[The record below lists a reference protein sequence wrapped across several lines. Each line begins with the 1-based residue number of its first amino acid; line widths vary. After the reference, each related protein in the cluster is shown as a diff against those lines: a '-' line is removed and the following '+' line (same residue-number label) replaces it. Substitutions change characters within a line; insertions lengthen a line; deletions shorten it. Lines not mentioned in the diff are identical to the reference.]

1 MPKVS
6 VIIPN
11 YNHSSYLKER
21 IDSILNQ
28 TFQNFEVIILD
39 DCSTDNSKEIIELY
53 RDHTKVSH
61 IVYNEKNSGSTF
73 RQWKKG
79 IDLSKGEWIWLAE
92 SDDVAEQ
99 FFLEKLCVTIE
110 NCKDVVLAYSA
121 SNLIDENSNK
131 IGRLDWGYIG
141 ARNWENNY
149 CENGQIEI
157 ENYLFY
163 RNTLPNASGIIFK
176 KSKIQEETYEI
187 VSKMKYAGDW
197 YFWVKLLEKGELCFI
212 SEELNNFRQHQ
223 QTTRTTKSTKEE
235 IRRFKEYFIVL
246 NYIKNKYKIKWNI
259 SYHHWIFDSFIT
271 KYGLNQIFRKPEL
284 LKNFPA
290 IYNYYLLKKL
300 ILKRI
305 N

>member
-11 YNHSSYLKER
+11 YNHESYLKER
-21 IDSILNQ
+21 IDSVLGQ
-28 TFQNFEVIILD
+28 SYQDYEVIILD
-39 DCSTDNSKEIIELY
+39 DCSTDNSHEVIELY
-53 RDHTKVSH
+53 RHHPKISH
-61 IVYNEKNSGSTF
+61 IVYNKVNSGSTF
-73 RQWKKG
+73 IQWQKG
-79 IDLSKGEWIWLAE
+79 IELAKGEWIWLAE
-92 SDDVAEQ
+92 SDDVAQ
-99 FFLEKLCVTIE
+99 PFFLEKLCATIE

-131 IGRLDWGYIG
+131 IGKLDWGYIG

-157 ENYLFY
+157 ENYLFH

-176 KSKIQEETYEI
+176 KNKIQDETYKI
-187 VSKMKYAGDW
+187 VSSMKYAGDW

-223 QTTRTTKSTKEE
+223 QTTRTAKSTKEE

-246 NYIKNKYKIKWNI
+246 NYIHKMYNINWKI
-259 SYHHWIFDSFIT
+259 SSHQWILDSFMA
-271 KYGLNQIFRKPEL
+271 KFGLNQIFRKPKL

-290 IYNYYLLKKL
+290 IYKYYLLKKL
-300 ILKRI
+300 ISKRI

>member
-11 YNHSSYLKER
+11 YNHESYLKER
-21 IDSILNQ
+21 IDSVLGQ
-28 TFQNFEVIILD
+28 SYQDYEVIILD
-39 DCSTDNSKEIIELY
+39 DCSTDNSHEVIEFY
-53 RDHTKVSH
+53 KHHSKISH
-61 IVYNEKNSGSTF
+61 IVYNKVNSGSTF
-73 RQWKKG
+73 KQWQKG
-79 IDLSKGEWIWLAE
+79 IEIAKGEWIWLAE
-92 SDDVAEQ
+92 SDDVAEP
-99 FFLEKLCVTIE
+99 FFLERLCSKIE
-110 NCKDVVLAYSA
+110 NHKDVVLAYSA

-131 IGRLDWGYIG
+131 IGILDWGYIG
-141 ARNWENNY
+141 TRNWDNNY
-149 CENGQIEI
+149 FENGVIEI
-157 ENYLFY
+157 ENYLFQ

-176 KSKIQEETYEI
+176 KIKIQEETYEI

-197 YFWVKLLEKGELCFI
+197 YFWVKLLEEGELCFI
-212 SEELNNFRQHQ
+212 SEELNNFRQHP

-259 SYHHWIFDSFIT
+259 SSHQWIFDSFIA
-271 KYGLNQIFRKPEL
+271 KYGLNQIFRKPKL

-290 IYNYYLLKKL
+290 IYSYYLLKKL
-300 ILKRI
+300 LSKRI